1 MESTNVIEF
10 YNLEILGGTVDILVS
25 GVQHDDLIFLCIEKS
40 LQ

>member
-10 YNLEILGGTVDILVS
+10 YNLEIFGTVDILVS